1 LSKINDG
8 DSGKSAKEFQMK
20 DFKKLREEALR
31 QQQRQQEVFKEGDF
45 VMSSRNGEKGTIHRV
60 GGNYAIIISE
70 DGNMFREWIKNIRT
84 INNLR
89 RTSFYNDEVS
99 ETN

>member
-1 LSKINDG
+1 
-8 DSGKSAKEFQMK
+8 MK

-31 QQQRQQEVFKEGDF
+31 QQQRQQEIFKEGDI
-45 VMSSRNGEKGTIHRV
+45 VMSSRTGDKGKIHRV
-60 GGNYAIIISE
+60 GGNYAIVVTE
-70 DGNMFREWIKNIRT
+70 DGKMFREWIKNIRS

-89 RTSFYNDEVS
+89 RTLHNDEVP

>member
-1 LSKINDG
+1 
-8 DSGKSAKEFQMK
+8 MK

-45 VMSSRNGEKGTIHRV
+45 VMSSRNGEKGMIHRV

-70 DGNMFREWIKNIRT
+70 EGNMFREWIKNIRT